1 MLFGMVSRPGLAVK
15 LLGSGDE
22 RFSITGSL
30 GLLGWTEAD
39 PDALISLV
47 QPRNRLKAPTAHRC
61 CTFTVRR

>member
-39 PDALISLV
+39 DAVSAIAGDLMPDV
-47 QPRNRLKAPTAHRC
+47 
-61 CTFTVRR
+61 